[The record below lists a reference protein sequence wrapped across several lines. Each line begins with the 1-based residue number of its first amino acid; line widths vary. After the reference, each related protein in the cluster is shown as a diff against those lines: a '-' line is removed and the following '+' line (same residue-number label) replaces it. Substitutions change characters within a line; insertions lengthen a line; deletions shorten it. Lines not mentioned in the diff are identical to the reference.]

1 MKISSPSQM
10 GDSLKRICLKEEE
23 TGLVQPAESPPLK
36 REREKVKAQERNQEN
51 GAIYASSNF

>member
-51 GAIYASSNF
+51 GAIYA